1 MLGNTTQIRGNA
13 AIRKLLLS
21 CAGIPRFERSID
33 IRCHSTGQSDAL
45 KAIHLGK
52 ATEFRPA
59 ADPNSKALT
68 APTPSEEILMM
79 LRSLV
84 LALMVASCGA
94 VMDRAAADD
103 GTKGTIQY
111 LALDAPAGMSAAV
124 IVQGMPLVHT
134 RQLLPLDRNGKLV
147 GEGSASQQIEQV
159 LANLE
164 SVLKDS
170 GSGMDKLV
178 RIHVYA
184 LSTATVTEFQQ
195 HLAKRG
201 LRPAMTSVLT
211 PLPHRKALVAV
222 DAVAGGTDGGNALAL
237 KRCASV
243 AGDDHCADAAVLPRG
258 SIAYLSGQPDEG
270 SLTASATTRAMTGLM
285 RTLGHLKLSPKHVAH
300 VKVFLRP
307 ATSAEEV
314 LRDVRKFFPDQITP
328 PVVFVEWLA
337 AVPVEIEMIA
347 QYPVASRPAKD
358 VEYFTPPEVRPS
370 NTFSKVAILH
380 ADRQIYVSGIYA
392 REPSRGEPQGVF
404 VFEQLKEVLARAG
417 SDLRHLVKGTYY
429 VSDDDA
435 ARWVDRLRPR
445 YYDPTCPPA
454 ASKLMVHGV
463 GMAQRT
469 MTIDMIAVPARN

>member
-1 MLGNTTQIRGNA
+1 M
-13 AIRKLLLS
+13 KS
-21 CAGIPRFERSID
+21 RS
-33 IRCHSTGQSDAL
+33 
-45 KAIHLGK
+45 
-52 ATEFRPA
+52 F
-59 ADPNSKALT
+59 
-68 APTPSEEILMM
+68 
-79 LRSLV
+79 V
-84 LALMVASCGA
+84 LALLVASWAALLGP
-94 VMDRAAADD
+94 AAAEE
-103 GTKGTIQY
+103 GAKGAIQY
-111 LALDAPAGMSAAV
+111 LPLDAPAGMSQAV

-134 RQLLPLDRNGKLV
+134 RQLLPLDRDGKLV
-147 GEGSASQQIEQV
+147 GEGSATRQIEQV

-164 SVLKDS
+164 SVLKES

-178 RIHVYA
+178 RVHVYA
-184 LSTATVTEFQQ
+184 LSTAVVAEFQQ

-211 PLPHRKALVAV
+211 PLPERKALVAV
-222 DAVAGGTDGGNALAL
+222 DAVAGGTGGGNAVAL
-237 KRCASV
+237 KRCSSV
-243 AGDDHCADAAVLPRG
+243 AGEDSCADAAVLPRG

-270 SLTASATTRAMTGLM
+270 TLTASATTRAMGALM
-285 RTLGHLKLSPKHVAH
+285 KTLGHLKLSPKHVAH

-307 ATSAEEV
+307 ATSAREV
-314 LRDVRKFFPDQITP
+314 LQDVRKFFPDQMTP

-347 QYPVASRPAKD
+347 QFPVASRPAKD

-370 NTFSKVAILH
+370 NTFSKVALVH
-380 ADRQIYVSGIYA
+380 ADRQIYLSGIYA

-404 VFEQLKEVLARAG
+404 VFEQLKEVLSRTG

-463 GMAQRT
+463 GQAQRT
-469 MTIDMIAVPARN
+469 MTVDMIAVPAGK